1 MNVYDENDKEPNE
14 GFKSR
19 VKFIKGS
26 GTVDMAPRDFLGVYP
41 SDKIPKV
48 KKKAALVVNTDPHD
62 EEGSHWLAM
71 YIQDEK
77 TIEFLTLMD
86 FHHRYTS
93 LVSRNM

>member
-1 MNVYDENDKEPNE
+1 MFTSQISKILSKE
-14 GFKSR
+14 
-19 VKFIKGS
+19 
-26 GTVDMAPRDFLGVYP
+26 APRDFLGVYP

-77 TIEFLTLMD
+77 TISNFFTPMD

-93 LVSRNM
+93 LISHNM